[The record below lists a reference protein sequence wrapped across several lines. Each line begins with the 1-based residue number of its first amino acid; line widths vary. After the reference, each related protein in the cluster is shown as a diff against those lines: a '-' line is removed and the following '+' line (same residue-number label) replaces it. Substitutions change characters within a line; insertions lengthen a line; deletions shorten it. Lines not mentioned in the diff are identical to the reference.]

1 MWLMVRFLFYGLAA
15 LFAILAG
22 PALAQDRIAGE
33 RGEVV
38 DITASGG
45 LIVVSDSGE
54 RLNVRFAG
62 IRQPDESEALYR
74 EANDALTRLANEQRV
89 DLSYEGEVRRDRY
102 DRAVASVALG
112 NGDDLAAALV
122 TEGWAMV
129 YTTPEARGG
138 AADMLTLEQAAR
150 DAGLGLWADPAYA
163 VRSADPNTL
172 ALYLDSVQIV
182 EGRVISVGETRDRLY
197 LNFGFD
203 YRSDFTVSIDTGDA
217 DLFTDA
223 GIDLTDMQD
232 RILRV
237 RGWLHRRNGPMIVID
252 HPERLEIV
260 GP

>member
-1 MWLMVRFLFYGLAA
+1 MVRSLFYGFAA

-22 PALAQDRIAGE
+22 PVLAQDRVAGE

-38 DITASGG
+38 DVTASGG
-45 LIVVSDSGE
+45 LIVVTDGGE
-54 RLNVRFAG
+54 RLNVRIAG
-62 IRQPDESEALYR
+62 IRQPDEGEPLHA
-74 EANDALTRLANEQRV
+74 EANDALRRLAAGQDV
-89 DLSYEGEVRRDRY
+89 ALSYEGELRRDRY
-102 DRAVASVALG
+102 ERAVAFVAFPG
-112 NGDDLAAALV
+112 GRDLATSLV

-129 YTTPEARGG
+129 YTTPEARSG
-138 AADMLTLEQAAR
+138 AANLLALEQAAR
-150 DAGLGLWADPAYA
+150 DAGLGLWADPAYG

-182 EGRVISVGETRDRLY
+182 EGRVISVGETRDRIY

-203 YRSDFTVSIDTGDA
+203 YRSDFTVSIAVGDTDGF
-217 DLFTDA
+217 LDA
-223 GIDLTDMQD
+223 GIDLADMQD
-232 RILRV
+232 RIVRV